1 MTKTEYI
8 EKTRNE
14 FSEVYSDNFP
24 VYVEDETET
33 FIAMMIY
40 RNGTRYLY
48 IIDMTPPYRQI
59 NLESMSK
66 DEAVVYCDAINT
78 KVFNRPAPKLN
89 DPRVETL
96 EKFKSD
102 YDAFCDRCEGEIK
115 EYLSKFPEKSIALPG
130 LKGSLYPIFSVCNRY
145 CTIYEAM
152 MKDSKLRIVVT
163 PEDMGDTEKPRLIG
177 FDDIKRNPK
186 ILYDFMLEFYRAT
199 E

>member
-8 EKTRNE
+8 EKTRKE

-40 RNGTRYLY
+40 RNGTRFLY
-48 IIDMTPPYRQI
+48 IIDMTPPYRQM

-130 LKGSLYPIFSVCNRY
+130 LQKTLYIIKSCCNRV
-145 CTIYEAM
+145 CVIYDVTMLE
-152 MKDSKLRIVVT
+152 SKIKVIVY
-163 PEDMGDTEKPRLIG
+163 PQDDPSPRLVD
-177 FDDIKRNPK
+177 FSDIAADPE
-186 ILYDFMLEFYRAT
+186 LLHDFMLEFYRVT

>member
-8 EKTRNE
+8 EKTRKE

-40 RNGTRYLY
+40 RNGTHFLY
-48 IIDMTPPYRQI
+48 IIDMTPPYRQMDI
-59 NLESMSK
+59 ESMNK

-89 DPRVETL
+89 DPRVDKL
-96 EKFKSD
+96 ESFFGD
-102 YDAFCDRCEGEIK
+102 YNSFCDHSEGEIRK
-115 EYLSKFPEKSIALPG
+115 YLLNSGNLRFPALEDRN
-130 LKGSLYPIFSVCNRY
+130 YRIHSVCDRY
-145 CTIYEAM
+145 CSVKGAYMNEA
-152 MKDSKLRIVVT
+152 SGIVILVS
-163 PEDMGDTEKPRLIG
+163 PNDDTTREAT
-177 FDDIKRNPK
+177 FDDIKSNPT
-186 ILYDFMLEFYRAT
+186 LLHDFMLEFYRVT

>member
-8 EKTRNE
+8 EKTRKE

-40 RNGTRYLY
+40 RNGMRFLY
-48 IIDMTPPYRQI
+48 IIDMTSPYRQM
-59 NLESMSK
+59 NLESMNK

-89 DPRVETL
+89 DPRVDKL
-96 EKFKSD
+96 ESFFDD
-102 YDAFCDRCEGEIK
+102 YNAFCDHSEGEIRK
-115 EYLSKFPEKSIALPG
+115 YLLNSGTLRFPALEDRN
-130 LKGSLYPIFSVCNRY
+130 YRIHSVCDRY
-145 CTIYEAM
+145 CSVKGAYMNEA
-152 MKDSKLRIVVT
+152 SGIVILVS
-163 PEDMGDTEKPRLIG
+163 PNDDTTREAT
-177 FDDIKRNPK
+177 FDDIKSNPT
-186 ILYDFMLEFYRAT
+186 LLHDFMLEFYRVT